1 MMPLAGAG
9 TPEEASARRWLEVQ
23 GLAIKRVHR
32 LDVLDMDAELLS
44 TLLASLPALSSIS
57 CLRLRALPGAAP
69 AATRAFLAGAARAIG
84 CCRCLQ
90 HLELHVHLVGG
101 LANQL
106 PDALGRLLAE
116 ARSLEEVSLSLTSFT
131 VGGRE
136 CEPPAANA
144 SHLFT
149 GFAGLPR
156 LRALSLSLDAVH
168 MEPALPACVS
178 RLAQLTSLSL
188 HGFAGLRC
196 EPGWARLPARVR
208 LDFEDCSFRSGDGEA
223 ALPGMDALAALT
235 SLSVWNCPGLR
246 TLPASLWR
254 LPQLRRLR
262 HAASQ
267 WEPRAPR
274 AALPTAGVPAGA
286 PCSASLTSL
295 GLVGCNLG
303 ALPLGILAMT
313 RLTQLDLSQ
322 SCLGRLPEGVSA
334 LAALEALHLG
344 LHKSNKATWGTFD
357 ARALGSLA
365 SFPHL
370 RSLSFSHCA
379 VLFSSDFQ
387 AAAAHPRLR
396 HLRLDTSFPARGPS
410 CAAFL
415 GFVHA
420 LLQQRRP
427 GVLEMGLLFVD
438 GAGGTAATTSTPPCG
453 PWGTRCTVMPSTL
466 MSVKL
471 RSVMTTRT
479 AAKAAMRRALGAAV
493 RAAVGMT
500 MTGSRLCVQGMFSTG
515 WAAWTVLG
523 PSCRAC
529 CCPGQSVKSGRPLQL

>member
-1 MMPLAGAG
+1 MPLAGAG

-90 HLELHVHLVGG
+90 HLKLHVQLVGG

-156 LRALSLSLDAVH
+156 LRALSLSLDTMH

-196 EPGWARLPARVR
+196 EPGWARLPALVC
-208 LDFEDCSFRSGDGEA
+208 LDFENCSFCSGDGEA

-235 SLSVWNCPGLR
+235 SLSVYNCPSLR
-246 TLPASLWR
+246 MLPTSLWR

-267 WEPRAPR
+267 WEPARALR

-286 PCSASLTSL
+286 RCFASLTSL
-295 GLVGCNLG
+295 SLVGYNLG
-303 ALPLGILAMT
+303 ALPPSILAMR
-313 RLTQLDLSQ
+313 RLTQLDLSH
-322 SCLGRLPEGVSA
+322 SCLRRLPEGVSA
-334 LAALEALHLG
+334 LAALEVLHVG
-344 LHKSNKATWGTFD
+344 RHSKSNKATGGTFD

-370 RSLSFSHCA
+370 RSLSFTHCS

-427 GVLEMGLLFVD
+427 GALAMGLLYVG
-438 GAGGTAATTSTPPCG
+438 GAGGHDGDNFHAA
-453 PWGTRCTVMPSTL
+453 
-466 MSVKL
+466 L
-471 RSVMTTRT
+471 R
-479 AAKAAMRRALGAAV
+479 
-493 RAAVGMT
+493 AVGYPLHCDAVYSYVSDVSDDDEDSSEGGDEDDA
-500 MTGSRLCVQGMFSTG
+500 GSGGEGGG
-515 WAAWTVLG
+515 WNADDG
-523 PSCRAC
+523 E
-529 CCPGQSVKSGRPLQL
+529 